1 MDKEE
6 RLRTGAR
13 ELYKKMGW
21 INKKMEVSLK
31 GYTSSEVHCLE
42 YIENT
47 VDPNVTKLADFFYM
61 TRGAMS
67 KMTKKL
73 MKKGVVESY
82 QKPDNKKEIY
92 FRLTKK
98 GKEVYSI
105 HEELHQE
112 FHDRDKI
119 VFDQITD
126 EQFDN
131 ILQFIESYNQHLD
144 KEIQKQKN
152 Q

>member
-73 MKKGVVESY
+73 MEKGVVESY

-98 GKEVYSI
+98 GKEVYRI
-105 HEELHQE
+105 HENLHQE

>member
-98 GKEVYSI
+98 GKEVYRI
-105 HEELHQE
+105 HENLHQE